1 MRKSRGSRIDACGTP
16 LDSHAGRENA
26 FSRLTKNVIFLL
38 LVTFATYLKKIL
50 SKVTFVV
57 G

>member
-16 LDSHAGRENA
+16 LNSHAGRENA

-38 LVTFATYLKKIL
+38 LVTFATYPKKIL
-50 SKVTFVV
+50 
-57 G
+57 